1 MKLTLG
7 IDFGSSAS
15 RALVLDIE
23 TGNILVTRSTS
34 YKKGENGVI
43 TDSDPHLARQCADDY
58 VECMTTSIKGVV
70 EWLKNEGIDPS
81 NILGI
86 GVDATGSTPIPVN
99 EQMQPLSR
107 LADFKDNKNAYAWM
121 WKDHTSYKEAEEI
134 TRLAAE
140 MRPQYLDTIGGIYS
154 SEWYWAKLLHCQ
166 RVDPELFKGS
176 YSWVEFGDYVPALLA
191 GIKDTNKVE
200 RNKCA
205 AGHKGLY
212 SETWGGFPDDE
223 FLGKLSPELVRIKN
237 SLPEKAKAID
247 QACGTL
253 CDEWAQELGL
263 KAGIPIAMGI
273 LDAHA
278 GAIGSGVKK
287 GGLVKIIGTST
298 CDLGIQPLD
307 EMQGTISGVAGVASE
322 SVLPGYW
329 GIEAGQSAVGDLFH
343 WFVSQV
349 LQKDGSVHGEL
360 TEKAQQQQPGEA
372 GLLGLDWNNGNRN
385 VLTDPQ
391 LSGLIL
397 GQSLLTKDFEIY
409 RALIESTAFGARRI
423 IEQME
428 TQGVEVNE
436 VVCCGGIP
444 QKNKLFMQIYA
455 DVLNKQMKIVAH
467 EETVALG
474 AAMMG
479 AYVALKAEGNT
490 TSYEELQERC
500 CKMKDVVYSPKVE
513 NAAIYNKLY
522 ALYKELHDSFGVK
535 EHSQPLY
542 HVMKELLKIKTET
555 KTN

>member
-7 IDFGSSAS
+7 IDFGSSAA
-15 RALVLDIE
+15 RALVLNVE
-23 TGNILVTRSTS
+23 TGDILVTQSTS

-43 TDSDPHLARQCADDY
+43 TDSDPHLARQCAEDY
-58 VECMTTSIKGVV
+58 INCMTISIQGVV
-70 EWLKNEGIDPS
+70 EWLKKEGINPS
-81 NILGI
+81 DVLGI

-99 EQMQPLSR
+99 EKMQPLSS
-107 LADFKDNKNAYAWM
+107 LADFKENKNAFAWM
-121 WKDHTSYKEAEEI
+121 WKDHTSHEEAEEI
-134 TRLAAE
+134 TALAAKI
-140 MRPQYLDTIGGIYS
+140 RPEYLGTIGGIYS

-166 RVDPELFKGS
+166 RVDPEMFKQS
-176 YSWVEFGDYVPALLA
+176 YSWVEFGDYVPAVLA
-191 GIKDTNKVE
+191 GVNDASKVA

-223 FLGKLSPELVRIKN
+223 FLSTLSPELVRIKN
-237 SLPEKAKAID
+237 TLPKEAKAID
-247 QACGTL
+247 ESCGSL
-253 CDEWAQELGL
+253 CEEWAERLGL

-287 GGLVKIIGTST
+287 GGIVKIIGTST
-298 CDLGIQPLD
+298 CDLGIQPLN
-307 EMQGTISGVAGVASE
+307 EMQGSISGVAGVASE

-360 TEKAQQQQPGEA
+360 TAAAEKQKPGES

-385 VLTDPQ
+385 VLTDPL
-391 LSGLIL
+391 LSGLII
-397 GQSLLTKDFEIY
+397 GQSLLTKDFELY
-409 RALIESTAFGARRI
+409 RALIESTAYGARRI

-428 TQGVEVNE
+428 TQGVEINE

-444 QKNKLFMQIYA
+444 QKNSLFMQIYA

-479 AYVALKAEGNT
+479 AYVALKKEGNI

-500 CKMKDVVYSPKVE
+500 CKMKDVVYTPNTE
-513 NAAIYNKLY
+513 NAVTYDKLY
-522 ALYKELHDSFGVK
+522 ALYKQLHDSFGVK

-542 HVMKELLKIKTET
+542 HVMKELLKIKADT
-555 KTN
+555 KN